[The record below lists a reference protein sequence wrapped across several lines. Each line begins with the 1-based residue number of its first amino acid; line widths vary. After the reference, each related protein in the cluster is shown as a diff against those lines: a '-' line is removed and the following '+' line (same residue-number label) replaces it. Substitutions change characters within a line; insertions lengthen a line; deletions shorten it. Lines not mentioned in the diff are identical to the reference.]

1 MNGPMTP
8 LSQLFACWTLGLR
21 RLARSKFFLGTVIA
35 SALPLVLT
43 TIIGLNRPQS
53 SNDPLELAS
62 YLDHMARTFYLHF
75 VVFFTATVL
84 GFAALRQEIDD
95 RTLHYLLL
103 QPSPRWAILAGRYL
117 SVVTL
122 VLGCVVASLW
132 LNNILAPL
140 LVLGAHGPGEWLL
153 QPGRVDLLLRQTGV
167 LGLAVAAYSAIGVLA
182 GSFLKTQGYALLLIL
197 WELTLPYMPATL
209 KPFALTHYFHSLL
222 PRASESAKLFE
233 LLGEPAPRTQSLV
246 VPLTIVLIAL
256 VLAFGIF
263 QFKEPVES
271 ADT

>member
-1 MNGPMTP
+1 MNGPTTR
-8 LSQLFACWTLGLR
+8 LRQLFACWTLGLR
-21 RLARSKFFLGTVIA
+21 RLARSKFFLGAVIA
-35 SALPLVLT
+35 AALPLVLT
-43 TIIGLNRPQS
+43 TIIGLNRPGS
-53 SNDPLELAS
+53 SRNPLELAS

-103 QPSPRWAILAGRYL
+103 QPSPRWALLAGRYL

-132 LNNILAPL
+132 LNNLLAPL
-140 LVLGAHGPGEWLL
+140 LVSGARGPGEWLL
-153 QPGRVDLLLRQTGV
+153 QPGRLDLLLRQTGV
-167 LGLAVAAYSAIGVLA
+167 LALAVAAYSAIGVLA
-182 GSFLKTQGYALLLIL
+182 GSFLKTQAYALVLIL
-197 WELTLPYMPATL
+197 WELTLPYMPPAL
-209 KPFALTHYFHSLL
+209 KPLALTHYFHSLL
-222 PRASESAKLFE
+222 PRASESARIFE
-233 LLGEPAPRTQSLV
+233 LLGDPAPLTQSLL
-246 VPLTIVLIAL
+246 VPLTVAFIAL
-256 VLAFGIF
+256 VIAFGIF